1 MEQLTLFDDRQENIP
16 LASRVRPASLEE
28 FAGQKHLLGPGK
40 MLRQLIERDQISSMI
55 FWGPPGVGKTTLASI
70 IAGRTKAN
78 FINFSAVTSGI
89 KEIKEVMNQ
98 AEAARRMGE
107 RTVLFVDEI
116 HRFNKAQQDAFLP
129 FVEKGSIILIGAT
142 TENPSFEVNAALLSR
157 CKVFVL
163 KALEEDDLV
172 QLLYHALK
180 HPKGFADQNVKIT
193 ERQVRMIAAFAN
205 GDARTA
211 LNTLEMAVLNGEI
224 GQQMLADIQTSGS
237 GLVGLA
243 YYDAGA
249 RNFYTVK
256 PVRSLEDMKGLK
268 IRLQNNAMM
277 VEMAELLGANG
288 VTGIGPNDVYSA
300 IQQGTIDG
308 AENNWPTYESMGD
321 YEAAP
326 YFTLDAHTRVPEIL
340 LASEAIMNTLS
351 EEDQQLIKE
360 CAKETQEYEIE
371 QWNLREK
378 SAEEKVTAAGVE
390 VIELSAE
397 ELAKFQERMA
407 PLYTKYGAG
416 YEDIIASIQNDS

>member
-1 MEQLTLFDDRQENIP
+1 MKKLFVLLLAITMVAIP
-16 LASRVRPASLEE
+16 V
-28 FAGQKHLLGPGK
+28 FANGSAESGSGSGTINLVLSEVHAEGYP
-40 MLRQLIERDQISSMI
+40 
-55 FWGPPGVGKTTLASI
+55 TTLADQE
-70 IAGRTKAN
+70 
-78 FINFSAVTSGI
+78 F
-89 KEIKEVMNQ
+89 
-98 AEAARRMGE
+98 ARLVEE
-107 RTVLFVDEI
+107 RTEGRI
-116 HRFNKAQQDAFLP
+116 HIEVYSGGTLYG
-129 FVEKGSIILIGAT
+129 EETGSI
-142 TENPSFEVNAALLSR
+142 EAL
-157 CKVFVL
+157 
-163 KALEEDDLV
+163 
-172 QLLYHALK
+172 
-180 HPKGFADQNVKIT
+180 
-193 ERQVRMIAAFAN
+193 QVGDIAFARVS
-205 GDARTA
+205 ASPVASYVPA
-211 LNTLEMAVLNGEI
+211 LNIIQLPYLYRDADHMWNVLNGEI

-416 YEDIIASIQNDS
+416 YEDIIASIQNDY